1 MPLVLSEYLSYLLAH
16 VLLAL
21 LDLNIFFLLSFEFFV
36 EFILDKLLAF
46 FFLFEISFEIFLIC
60 VDDRIVPLIVF
71 KEFLRMKFNPVGNS
85 LLM

>member
-1 MPLVLSEYLSYLLAH
+1 M
-16 VLLAL
+16 